1 MSECINTIA
10 VIASNYYLF
19 FTTGEPG
26 TTKLGVSII
35 MLYSTIIIMY
45 SFFHIFSETERKVR
59 SNDHD
64 YNATFS
70 YANNYIRT
78 SKYTLLSFLPLNLFE
93 QFQRIANTYF
103 LILLILQVRGIFLLM
118 GAPWYLSN

>member
-1 MSECINTIA
+1 MYKHNC
-10 VIASNYYLF
+10 VIASNFYLF

-35 MLYSTIIIMY
+35 MLYGTIIIMY
-45 SFFHIFSETERKVR
+45 SFFRMFSETERKVR

-103 LILLILQVRGIFLLM
+103 LILLILQVR
-118 GAPWYLSN
+118 YLSN